1 MNHKYKLTIRKKII
15 GLLIFYFLVALFAI
29 GSTLFVSWQLEGSA
43 AAINDAGRERM
54 RSYRIAFLLSQ
65 KEHLPSTEL
74 LVDIKHEIMLFEN
87 TLKDLEFGNPQ
98 RSLSLP
104 EDAAIQAQMIKLRQ
118 TWYSDI
124 KPRIRNILESSDKA
138 TQERL
143 LTEYRPSLES
153 YVAEINALVIEA
165 EHANARATKMLRF
178 LQVALVSLALLG
190 TVLLVY
196 LFTLMVVRP
205 VTQLRTTS
213 SKFVGAE
220 NGLGKLTPRERE
232 IIVMLA
238 HGDSNKKIART
249 LNLAEST
256 VKIHVQGILRK
267 LNLSS
272 RVQAAVFAVENGL
285 VPDK

>member
-1 MNHKYKLTIRKKII
+1 MKPIRV
-15 GLLIFYFLVALFAI
+15 LIVDDH
-29 GSTLFVSWQLEGSA
+29 TLFRSGVKLLLNRQDGFEVVGEAGDGLEGVKRAKQLKPDAVLLDLHMPGTSGLE
-43 AAINDAGRERM
+43 AIPLLKEEAPESVIIMLTVSEDADCLLEALRAGARGYLLKNIETD
-54 RSYRIAFLLSQ
+54 FLLDSIRRAVAGESVMSQ
-65 KEHLPSTEL
+65 QMTTRLA
-74 LVDIKHEIMLFEN
+74 
-87 TLKDLEFGNPQ
+87 
-98 RSLSLP
+98 
-104 EDAAIQAQMIKLRQ
+104 DAM
-118 TWYSDI
+118 
-124 KPRIRNILESSDKA
+124 
-138 TQERL
+138 
-143 LTEYRPSLES
+143 
-153 YVAEINALVIEA
+153 
-165 EHANARATKMLRF
+165 
-178 LQVALVSLALLG
+178 
-190 TVLLVY
+190 
-196 LFTLMVVRP
+196 
-205 VTQLRTTS
+205 RTTS